1 MQSDFEIFLATLPG
15 LEPLLAD
22 EAREAGFPLPEVQ
35 PGGVAFRGGWP
46 EVWRANLELR
56 GAGRVLARIGG
67 FPVFHIAQLDKRARK
82 LDWRAVFRADVP
94 VKVEATCRRSKIWHD
109 GAAASR
115 VAGALEAAGVP
126 VGDGGLRLSARIENN
141 YCTLSVDTSGA
152 PLHQRE
158 HKQAV
163 GKAPL
168 RETMAAL
175 FLRACGYA
183 GTEPVVDP
191 MCGSGTLVVE
201 AAEMAM
207 GLAPGRSRSF
217 AFERLAGFDAG
228 AWGAMTAERR
238 PGSTELRF
246 HGYDRDAGAV
256 RMAAENAARARVD
269 GVCRFDRQPVSA
281 LTPPDGPP
289 GLVIANPPYGGRVGD
304 TRSLYALYGAF
315 GAVLRERF
323 AGWRVG
329 IVTSEPAL
337 ARATGLTLEEGR
349 PVPHGGLKVRL
360 YRAGPL

>member
-1 MQSDFEIFLATLPG
+1 MQTDFEIFLATLPG
-15 LEPLLAD
+15 LEPELAA
-22 EAREAGFPLPEVQ
+22 EAREAGFPLPKVQ
-35 PGGVAFRGGWP
+35 PGGVAIRGGWTD
-46 EVWRANLELR
+46 VWRANLDLR
-56 GAGRVLARIGG
+56 GASRVLARVGG

-82 LDWRAVFRADVP
+82 VDWRAVFGPDVP
-94 VKVEATCRRSKIWHD
+94 VKVEATCRRSKVWHD
-109 GAAASR
+109 RAAAER
-115 VAGALEAAGVP
+115 IGRALEAAGVP
-126 VGDGGLRLSARIENN
+126 TGEGGLRLSARIEDN

-152 PLHQRE
+152 PLHQRG

-191 MCGSGTLVVE
+191 MCGSGTFVIE
-201 AAEMAM
+201 AAEIAM

-217 AFERLAGFDAG
+217 AFERLASFDAE
-228 AWGAMTAERR
+228 AWAGMKAEQR
-238 PGSTELRF
+238 PRATDLRV

-256 RMAAENAARARVD
+256 RMAEENATRA
-269 GVCRFDRQPVSA
+269 GVAGICRFARQAVSE

-289 GLVIANPPYGGRVGD
+289 GLLIANPPYGGRVGD
-304 TRSLYALYGAF
+304 TRALYALYGAF
-315 GAVLRERF
+315 GTVLRARF
-323 AGWRVG
+323 AGWRAG

-337 ARATGLTLEEGR
+337 ARATGLAPDEGP

-360 YRAGPL
+360 YRTGVL